1 MDEFFRA
8 LSKTGIL
15 QNEMIISCTPHPKV
29 NGIYDIEYAGL
40 LYDNKRIVGLRQVDK
55 PKTVYDPRLISEQQM
70 CQWMREAIQ
79 NGKIE
84 TTDGGQ
90 HHFEGYAKNG
100 LCFNGYIENGK
111 FTSLFPTNQ
120 IKQTKTSKFF
130 ENIMKN
136 WRK

>member
-79 NGKIE
+79 DGKVKR
-84 TTDGGQ
+84 TGRQ
-90 HHFEGYAKNG
+90 YRFEGYAKNG
-100 LCFNGYIENGK
+100 LCFKGYVINGE
-111 FTSLFPTNQ
+111 FDSLFPTNK
-120 IKQTKTSKFF
+120 IKKSKTSKFF
-130 ENIMKN
+130 EKIMKKN
-136 WRK
+136 RG